1 MSFTVNDFEDLLK
14 IIEAQPEW
22 RSRLRRALF
31 PEIDVPKAL
40 QTLVESQQA
49 LMKAQLEITVAL
61 KRLEMTVER
70 LAIGQDQLRRD
81 VDELKQDF
89 KEMKIDVRKLKG
101 KAQEQTYYNKADAI
115 FGRYLRNGR
124 KAASQIADLLYDSL
138 EKGQVSD
145 AEITQVLAADLLWTG
160 EERQTKRPLML
171 VMEASWLAETN
182 DVERAA
188 TRAAILRRIGLN
200 ALAVVGGEE
209 WTDAAREQARREG
222 VVTTTNGSIDPESWQ
237 AARAAIQ
244 A

>member
-1 MSFTVNDFEDLLK
+1 MAFTVNDFEDLLK

-31 PEIDVPKAL
+31 PEIDVAKAL
-40 QTLVESQQA
+40 QTLAESQIQINA
-49 LMKAQLEITVAL
+49 LLKRIDARAERLETKVEHLDARVGRLEI
-61 KRLEMTVER
+61 
-70 LAIGQDQLRRD
+70 GQTQLQRD
-81 VDELKQDF
+81 V
-89 KEMKIDVRKLKG
+89 RSLKG
-101 KAQEQTYYNKADAI
+101 KAQEQTYHNKADAI

-124 KAASQIADLLYDSL
+124 KAASQIADALYDSL
-138 EKGQVSD
+138 EKGQVSA

-160 EERQTKRPLML
+160 EERQTKLPLIL
-171 VMEASWLAETN
+171 VMEASWLAEVN

-209 WTDAAREQARREG
+209 WTDTARAEARREG
-222 VVTTTNGSIDPESWQ
+222 VVTTTNGSLDPESWQ
-237 AARAAIQ
+237 AARSSIQ

>member
-1 MSFTVNDFEDLLK
+1 MAFTVNDFEDLLK

-40 QTLVESQQA
+40 QSLAESQQA
-49 LMKAQLEITVAL
+49 LLKAQLETTVAL
-61 KRLEMTVER
+61 KRLETTTER

-81 VDELKQDF
+81 LNELKT
-89 KEMKIDVRKLKG
+89 DVRKLKG
-101 KAQEQTYYNKADAI
+101 KAQEQTYHNKADAI

-124 KAASQIADLLYDSL
+124 KAASQIADALYDSL

-160 EERQTKRPLML
+160 EERQTKLPLILM
-171 VMEASWLAETN
+171 MEASWLAEVN

-209 WTDAAREQARREG
+209 WTDAARAEARREG
-222 VVTTTNGSIDPESWQ
+222 IVTTTNGSIDPESWQ
-237 AARAAIQ
+237 AARSSIQ

>member
-1 MSFTVNDFEDLLK
+1 MAFTVNDFEDLLK

-40 QTLVESQQA
+40 QSLAESQQA
-49 LMKAQLEITVAL
+49 LLKAQLDTTVAL
-61 KRLEMTVER
+61 KRLETTTER
-70 LAIGQDQLRRD
+70 LAIGQDQLRRELN
-81 VDELKQDF
+81 ELKT
-89 KEMKIDVRKLKG
+89 DVRKLKG
-101 KAQEQTYYNKADAI
+101 KAQEQTYHNKADAI

-124 KAASQIADLLYDSL
+124 KAASQIADALYDSL

-145 AEITQVLAADLLWTG
+145 AEITQVLAADLLWIG
-160 EERQTKRPLML
+160 EERQTKLPLIL
-171 VMEASWLAETN
+171 VMEASWLAEVN

-209 WTDAAREQARREG
+209 WTDAARAEARREG

-237 AARAAIQ
+237 AARSAILS
-244 A
+244 

>member
-1 MSFTVNDFEDLLK
+1 MAFTVNDFEDLLK

-40 QTLVESQQA
+40 QSLAESQQA
-49 LMKAQLEITVAL
+49 LLKAQLDTTVAL
-61 KRLEMTVER
+61 KRLETTTER
-70 LAIGQDQLRRD
+70 LAIGQDQLRRELN
-81 VDELKQDF
+81 ELKT
-89 KEMKIDVRKLKG
+89 DVRKLKG
-101 KAQEQTYYNKADAI
+101 KAQEQTYHNKADAI

-124 KAASQIADLLYDSL
+124 KAASQIADALYDSL

-160 EERQTKRPLML
+160 EERQTKLPLIL
-171 VMEASWLAETN
+171 VMEASWLAEVN
-182 DVERAA
+182 DVERASI
-188 TRAAILRRIGLN
+188 RAAILRRIGLN

-209 WTDAAREQARREG
+209 WTDAARAEARREG

-237 AARAAIQ
+237 AARASIQ